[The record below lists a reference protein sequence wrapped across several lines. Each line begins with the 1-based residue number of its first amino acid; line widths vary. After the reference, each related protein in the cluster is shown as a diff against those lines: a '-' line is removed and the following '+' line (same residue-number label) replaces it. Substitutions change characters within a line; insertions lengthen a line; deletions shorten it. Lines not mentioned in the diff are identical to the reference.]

1 MGKKNTEMFQKI
13 KTAIT
18 FIYIVHIMAAMAID
32 CRDPDPI
39 ENGYF
44 ATLER
49 TDFIWKLKYQCL
61 PGYRLVGRSLRNCY
75 RSGWDNRA
83 PRCEPKSCGN
93 PGELLNGYYEAGSVT
108 FGNTAT
114 FYCNRGYIM
123 VGRSERTCDVHGWA
137 GKIPQ
142 CDSVKCNGF
151 QPINN
156 MIIPTPFNRDDWE
169 NGMVAQFSCTGDY
182 SVIGAEE
189 LVCTESGEWSNPPP
203 VCKDVQCAR
212 PQMPAHG
219 EIVAGFGFR
228 YKYRETITYRCKK
241 GYRLEGDNV
250 IECTEN
256 NRFLPLPPTCKL
268 TGCLRPMEIA
278 NGKITN
284 QQDVYALYETI
295 TFLCDTGY
303 KPFVETSSQCKENN
317 SFMPPP
323 SCEQVTCS
331 ATWNILNGELTSHK
345 GVYRYGEKA
354 TFRCN
359 EGYRMQ
365 GRNERQCNRFG
376 VFQPPIPTCQIVTCR
391 APWNIHNG
399 KLKPHPSVYQY
410 GARITIQCSKGYR
423 LSNENE
429 SVCNE
434 HGIFV
439 PPIPSCQKV
448 TCRAPWNIHN
458 GKLKPHPSVYQYGAR
473 ITIQC
478 YKGYRLS
485 NENESVCNEH
495 GIFVPPIPS
504 CQKVD
509 PILDLKRILSLG
521 QQNIKELQHSI
532 IEQQNLLEYSKE
544 SLQLFQT
551 IVQKLEQI
559 LNNTKI

>member
-1 MGKKNTEMFQKI
+1 
-13 KTAIT
+13 
-18 FIYIVHIMAAMAID
+18 MAAMAID

-241 GYRLEGDNV
+241 A
-250 IECTEN
+250 
-256 NRFLPLPPTCKL
+256 
-268 TGCLRPMEIA
+268 GCLCPMEIA

-365 GRNERQCNRFG
+365 GRNERQCDEG
-376 VFQPPIPTCQIVTCR
+376 Y
-391 APWNIHNG
+391 
-399 KLKPHPSVYQY
+399 KL
-410 GARITIQCSKGYR
+410 
-423 LSNENE
+423 LSEKE

-434 HGIFV
+434 YGRFV
-439 PPIPSCQKV
+439 PPIPSCQ
-448 TCRAPWNIHN
+448 T
-458 GKLKPHPSVYQYGAR
+458 
-473 ITIQC
+473 
-478 YKGYRLS
+478 
-485 NENESVCNEH
+485 
-495 GIFVPPIPS
+495 
-504 CQKVD
+504 VD